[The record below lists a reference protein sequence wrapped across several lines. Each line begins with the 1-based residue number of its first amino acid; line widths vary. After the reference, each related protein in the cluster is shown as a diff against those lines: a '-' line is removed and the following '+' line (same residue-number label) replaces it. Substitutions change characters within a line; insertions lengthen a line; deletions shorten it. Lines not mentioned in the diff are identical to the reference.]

1 MFLTQFHAFLA
12 DATPAA
18 TGAPAGAPT
27 DAPSIVQRMG
37 AFPFLIL
44 MFVIMYFVLIRPQS
58 VRAKQQTKMQ
68 EALKAGDRIVTASGI
83 VGTVI
88 SVKDRTVSLRSM
100 DAKMEVTR
108 SSVTD
113 ILERSGEEKSEKT
126 AS

>member
-1 MFLTQFHAFLA
+1 
-12 DATPAA
+12 
-18 TGAPAGAPT
+18 
-27 DAPSIVQRMG
+27 MG